1 MILAQDHDSIFEIT
15 NIRIVGNDR
24 TKEFVV
30 QRELTFSIGDTLSYS
45 AIDSELE
52 KSLLN
57 LKNTSLFNFV
67 TVEHHPVDFRY
78 TEVLIVVTERWYVL
92 PFPILEVADPN
103 FNTWLETKN
112 LARMNW
118 GSMLVNR
125 NFRGRKEK
133 LGFVFQLGYSKN

>member
-1 MILAQDHDSIFEIT
+1 MLLKLRKSLYFIFACMVFQTVILAQDQDSMFEIT

-24 TKEFVV
+24 TKEFVIH
-30 QRELTFSIGDTLSYS
+30 RELTFSIGDSLSYL

-67 TVEHHPVDFRY
+67 TVEHHAVDARY
-78 TEVLIVVTERWYVL
+78 TEVLIVVTERWYVW

-112 LARMNW
+112 LARIN
-118 GSMLVNR
+118 
-125 NFRGRKEK
+125 
-133 LGFVFQLGYSKN
+133 